1 MTLQMDGTAVLI
13 LLVATATAVA
23 VYRLRDQAATG
34 GGPNARDLVGAICV
48 WGTVVAALVAL
59 FAFSPPA
66 STDGDS
72 RAPTQTTSSAP

>member
-1 MTLQMDGTAVLI
+1 MDGTAVLI
-13 LLVATATAVA
+13 LLVATAAAA

-34 GGPNARDLVGAICV
+34 GGPHARDLVGAICV

-66 STDGDS
+66 PTDGDS

>member
-13 LLVATATAVA
+13 LLVATAAAVA

-34 GGPNARDLVGAICV
+34 GGPHARDLVSAICV

-66 STDGDS
+66 PTDGDS